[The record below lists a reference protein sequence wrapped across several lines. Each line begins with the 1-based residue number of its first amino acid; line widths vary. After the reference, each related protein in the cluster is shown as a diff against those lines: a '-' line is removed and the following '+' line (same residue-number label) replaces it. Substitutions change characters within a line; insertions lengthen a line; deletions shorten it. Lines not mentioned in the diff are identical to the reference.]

1 MALTRKNHYRGS
13 DFNSKELKEVGSI
26 QILQDAVNSDEAV
39 RKSQSESIA
48 ETAAQ
53 DILISLSESASNDSA
68 FTSSSMVGF
77 LGNKQD
83 NMEIDA
89 SSAAYLQIVDG
100 YKIKATQLL
109 ITDVEVNETHATLDS
124 YLAAHSTPAKQ
135 EGDVIILTS
144 ASDNQERSWIK
155 TGSANQDASGYTRLQ
170 TDYNVVSIRAMF
182 SVSNYLS
189 YDAASGQFG
198 LVLGNSVGQLGA
210 HTLPIDGNLFTSIT
224 GSNIGE
230 IAKKLEDLILQVE
243 SSGNS
248 GTAVVNT
255 RLSTL
260 SGVNG
265 NSMAIIGALFSD
277 NSTIK
282 DLFIET
288 EALLQAGITDRAA
301 IRSEFASADTS
312 LQNSINAETAA
323 RIGAILTESNT
334 RYAQDQTLQ
343 ANIDTVSTNL
353 ITESQTRFFNDNAID
368 ARLDIIEGG
377 SNVSGSISKAQSD
390 AQSFAS
396 NAVSNEAIARQQAD
410 SNLQIQID
418 SISSAFLYKGY
429 IGSDGRIVH
438 IDPLHANNGV
448 LFENLTLFNGDFYKV
463 SSDLTI
469 TFGDSSTID
478 VNSGDGLLGI
488 EDITGGN
495 VNATHIHKTDNTES
509 ADILREG
516 MLDDTTIEKVAG
528 IIKVKADSID
538 RSKLNDSVE
547 ADIDSK
553 VEKAGDTMS
562 GALKIDKTVL
572 ANEGYVGGYDF
583 AAHVKQKSIDTA
595 SLTDTQRAL
604 LVENEVYTDGSGNPL
619 DLDYANATTSA
630 SHYKGG
636 SSNMTVATV
645 GSYSEGSVTNAG
657 AAIYATG
664 TYGVSTSTQLG
675 VNAGGTFVAQNAA
688 TSNLGVF
695 AFSDTAGAL
704 NNRAAYFA
712 LAPDNLD
719 LDGYRVARVGNPL
732 PIQDAAV
739 VIDDY
744 TGASH
749 ALYVNGKS
757 SFVGKVVIPNSTAD
771 NEAVAMGEIKATEFS
786 ATVTIGANDNEVI
799 NHGLGT
805 KKIMP
810 TVWVG
815 DELST
820 SAFDIERDTNSLTIY
835 NATAN
840 AVTVEVLIKS
850 FS

>member
-26 QILQDAVNSDEAV
+26 QLLQDAVNEDHAV

-48 ETAAQ
+48 DQAAQ
-53 DILISLSESASNDSA
+53 DILVSLSGSASNDSA
-68 FTSSSMVGF
+68 FTSASMVGF

-83 NMEIDA
+83 NLEIDA

-109 ITDVEVNETHATLDS
+109 ITDVEVNETHATLAS
-124 YLAAHSTPAKQ
+124 YLAAHSTPDKQ
-135 EGDVIILTS
+135 EGDVIILTA

-155 TGSANQDASGYTRLQ
+155 TGSANQDVSGYARLQ

-182 SVSNYLS
+182 SVSTYLS

-198 LVLGNSVGQLGA
+198 LVLGNSVGELGS
-210 HTLPIDGNLFTSIT
+210 HTLPIDGTQFTSIT
-224 GSNIGE
+224 GSTIGE

-248 GTAVVNT
+248 GTAIVNT

-260 SGVNG
+260 SGVAG
-265 NSMAIIGALFSD
+265 NSMAVIGALFSD